1 MYPQK
6 FNPSEPGFEINSLKK
21 MIEEFFGAKY
31 FSQHVEKH
39 NHPPNPIVLYGK
51 VDNCNLYSTLY
62 NLEYL
67 LAMYVPLFC

>member
-1 MYPQK
+1 
-6 FNPSEPGFEINSLKK
+6 